1 MLQEPSTKFHR
12 LQRDSGQSPP
22 VNSREVTTFHIVPK
36 DMGGGAS
43 SLSRSIVSQTS
54 KDHGAVTTS
63 LPPYTSGRSTCP
75 RKVYFCHSCCSFSY
89 DAYPRNEGDN
99 SSLICPRPMCQANGF
114 SVVEE
119 IPTTIEGS
127 ARLQAI
133 MLDIINTRSIAR
145 SRLDNHQTRGV
156 LSFDIILQ
164 IELVDLIESNEP
176 EGSLCSVCNDTSRP
190 DSGESSAVDSTTF
203 DPTGMKLPCGHIFH
217 KSCILPWLYAHRT
230 CPYCRYEI
238 VESHRVPKADQ
249 LALMFTEDQLI
260 RKIAL
265 ATGISSFGWSGAKG
279 RCCAQKIVARVNA
292 VPESKSITTVRAD
305 NPQNLQLLSE
315 HLHYLLT

>member
-1 MLQEPSTKFHR
+1 
-12 LQRDSGQSPP
+12 
-22 VNSREVTTFHIVPK
+22 
-36 DMGGGAS
+36 MGGGTS
-43 SLSRSIVSQTS
+43 SLSRSSYSRTS
-54 KDHGAVTTS
+54 KDHGAVTPS
-63 LPPYTSGRSTCP
+63 SPSYSSGRATCP

-99 SSLICPRPMCQANGF
+99 STLICPRPMCQPSGF
-114 SVVEE
+114 SIVEE

-145 SRLDNHQTRGV
+145 SRQEIPPTRGV

-164 IELVDLIESNEP
+164 IEVVDFIEVNEP
-176 EGSLCSVCNDTSRP
+176 EQPLCSVCNDTSRH
-190 DSGESSAVDSTTF
+190 DGCEGSAEDPVTT
-203 DPTGMKLPCGHIFH
+203 DLTGMKLPCGHIFH

-238 VESHRVPKADQ
+238 VGCHGVPKADQ

-279 RCCAQKIVARVNA
+279 RCCAQKIIARVNA
-292 VPESKSITTVRAD
+292 LTESQSISTITAD
-305 NPQNLQLLSE
+305 NPRNLQLLSE
-315 HLHYLLT
+315 HLYYLLT

>member
-1 MLQEPSTKFHR
+1 
-12 LQRDSGQSPP
+12 
-22 VNSREVTTFHIVPK
+22 
-36 DMGGGAS
+36 MGGGTS
-43 SLSRSIVSQTS
+43 SLSRSISLRTS
-54 KDHGAVTTS
+54 KDRGTVTTS
-63 LPPYTSGRSTCP
+63 SPSYISGRSTCP

-99 SSLICPRPMCQANGF
+99 STLICPRPMCQPSGF
-114 SVVEE
+114 SIVEE

-133 MLDIINTRSIAR
+133 MLDIINTRSNAR
-145 SRLDNHQTRGV
+145 SRQDNRSTRGV

-164 IELVDLIESNEP
+164 IEVVNLIEVNEP
-176 EGSLCSVCNDTSRP
+176 EQPLCSVCNDTSRP
-190 DSGESSAVDSTTF
+190 DGGEGSAETSTIT
-203 DPTGMKLPCGHIFH
+203 DLSGMKLPCGHIFH

-238 VESHRVPKADQ
+238 VESHRVPKAEE

-265 ATGISSFGWSGAKG
+265 ATGISSFGWSGTKG

-292 VPESKSITTVRAD
+292 LPEGKPITIVTAD
-305 NPQNLQLLSE
+305 NPQNLRLLSE